1 MSREIV
7 DIFDI
12 SYEGA
17 GVGKIDGQ
25 VVFVPKALPGEQV
38 EIEIVRRGSNFMI
51 GEVCQVLK
59 PSEYRVEPECPYY
72 DFCGGCCFQHC
83 DEDAEEQLKIQI
95 LKDEIKKAGYVG
107 EVDFVDSD
115 KRLGYRNKIKLD
127 VQNDKL
133 GFYRQKSREFVEID
147 QCLLADEE
155 MNEALADAR
164 EFLRNNKFRFAKSVY
179 VKRVEDDIA
188 IVFLFA
194 KEDPQSQKNF
204 KNIDILQKYAVY
216 FAFGEYLES
225 NDTKLM
231 GINAYRKLEY
241 NYHDHKLQ
249 VNVAGFNQV
258 NNYVADRLYEY
269 VVELTQNKRVVNAYS
284 GQGFLTYLISNNA
297 KFVYGIEYQL
307 AAHKMAEK
315 VKEWNENYKITNIC
329 GKVED
334 VLPQVM
340 LRDRIDTIVLDPARD
355 GCHKNVLD
363 TIKKNDIREIIYIS
377 CDFAT
382 LTRDLGVLGDNYEIV
397 EVTVFNMFPCTANM
411 ETVAILHRKS

>member
-12 SYEGA
+12 SYEGS

-25 VVFVPKALPGEQV
+25 VVFVPQALPGEQV

-51 GEVCQVLK
+51 GEVCEILK

-83 DEDAEEQLKIQI
+83 DEDAEEQLKVQI
-95 LKDEIKKAGYVG
+95 LKNEIKKAGFVG

-115 KRLGYRNKIKLD
+115 KRFGYRNKVKLD
-127 VQNDKL
+127 VQNDRL
-133 GFYRQKSREFVEID
+133 GFYRQKSREFVEIE
-147 QCLLADEE
+147 QCLLADDE
-155 MNEALADAR
+155 MNEALCDAK
-164 EFLRNNKFRFAKSVY
+164 EFLRANKFRFTKSVY
-179 VKRVEDDIA
+179 VKRVADDIA

-241 NYHDHKLQ
+241 DYQGHKLQ

-258 NNYVADRLYEY
+258 NNFVAEKLYEY
-269 VVELTQNKRVVNAYS
+269 VVDITKGKRVVNAYS
-284 GQGFLTYLISNNA
+284 GQGFLTYLISNEA

-315 VKEWNENYKITNIC
+315 VKDWNENYKITNIC

-363 TIKKNDIREIIYIS
+363 TIMKNGIREIIYIS

-382 LTRDLGVLGDNYEIV
+382 LTRDLTILGEDYEIV

-411 ETVAILHRKS
+411 EIVAILHRKG